1 MDHVGK
7 LRWYGSKDQQDI
19 LKWQKLLNRGGDFK
33 MSVSTKVCSNHFAAG
48 YRSDQCTTS
57 TLYLNGYTHLHEIKK
72 RKLPSKRKLLAAS
85 SPPPPKRARS
95 IKRDG
100 SDNLNNVFIVEQHED
115 HIYEVE
121 EKTLASRFTPI
132 TACNHC
138 IKLNSKVIDLKK
150 MLHEKE
156 KQLEK
161 LNSELEGSK
170 IQKKEQSNPLLS
182 YSEVEDNDKMLK
194 FYTGLQNEKVFEWM
208 MNKIKYKIAKLQY
221 YQGKK

>member
-33 MSVSTKVCSNHFAAG
+33 MAVSTKVCSNHFAVG

-57 TLYLNGYTHLHEIKK
+57 TLYLKGYTHLHEIKK
-72 RKLPSKRKLLAAS
+72 RKSPSKRKLLAAS
-85 SPPPPKRARS
+85 SPPPPKRARN

-100 SDNLNNVFIVEQHED
+100 SDNLNNVFIVEQHGD

-150 MLHEKE
+150 MLHAKE

>member
-7 LRWYGSKDQQDI
+7 LRWYGSNDKQDI

-100 SDNLNNVFIVEQHED
+100 SDNLNNVFIVEQHGD

-121 EKTLASRFTPI
+121 EKTFSIKVYP
-132 TACNHC
+132 NHS
-138 IKLNSKVIDLKK
+138 LQP
-150 MLHEKE
+150 LH
-156 KQLEK
+156 
-161 LNSELEGSK
+161 
-170 IQKKEQSNPLLS
+170 
-182 YSEVEDNDKMLK
+182 
-194 FYTGLQNEKVFEWM
+194 
-208 MNKIKYKIAKLQY
+208 
-221 YQGKK
+221 